1 VIGEDNATTCISDA
15 PAAVGERDALSRRSA
30 APTSARA
37 TLRTSSPRSPRP
49 ATSRPPIGPRI
60 LRASNNSN
68 QLTKLSTQTVRVDL
82 HGGASARGSG
92 ISRGTP
98 RGGARRSPARRRMAV
113 RCRRWRP
120 DATSAFWILRNR
132 LFAN

>member
-1 VIGEDNATTCISDA
+1 MLTLCYRPGQRHNSITDV

-30 APTSARA
+30 APSSTLA

-60 LRASNNSN
+60 RRASNNSN
-68 QLTKLSTQTVRVDL
+68 QLTTLSTQAVRVDL

-92 ISRGTP
+92 ISLGTP
-98 RGGARRSPARRRMAV
+98 RGGARRSPVRRRMAM
-113 RCRRWRP
+113 R
-120 DATSAFWILRNR
+120 
-132 LFAN
+132 